1 MNERTRLASLL
12 ARMTL
17 REKIGQLCQ
26 ANGTADDH
34 KKLVKQGRLG
44 SILNGGDVATINEF
58 QRVAVEES
66 RLGIP
71 LIFGRDVIHGFHTVF
86 PIPLGQA
93 AMWNPA
99 VVEQSARAAAREA
112 TSTGVRWTFAPMV
125 DVARDPR
132 WGRIAEGGGEDPF
145 LASALGV
152 AMVRG
157 FQGADLSH
165 PESLAACAKHYAG
178 YGLAEGGRDY
188 NTADVSENTFRNVHL
203 RPFAACVD
211 AGVATLMSAFNE
223 INGIPASA
231 NPWTLR
237 QVLRREW
244 GFDGFVVSDWAS
256 IFEMIAH
263 GFCAD
268 KRAAALAALTAGVDM
283 EMASTC
289 YAENLEKLIR
299 DKKLPVRIVNES
311 VANILRIKHRLGL
324 FDCWHTV
331 PARQSVLLCQE
342 HLGVAREAARQS
354 LVLLSNDGTLPL
366 RPTIG
371 SVAVIGPLADNGA
384 DQLGCWVMD
393 QKAESTRTPLAAI
406 REIVTRVNYA
416 PGLVDPRATDAGGLP
431 AAVKAARA
439 ADAVVLFLGE
449 PAILSGEAHSRAF
462 LDLPGAQRELFDAI
476 VATGKPVV
484 VVLMA
489 GRPLTVHWLFERANA
504 VLMAWHP
511 GTMGGPAIADVIFGA
526 HAPCGKLP
534 VSWPRTVGQI
544 PLYYNQKNTGR
555 PPQAVTRNVPIGTPL
570 DPVGFCANYLDV
582 EHTPAFPFGFGLSYT
597 RFEYRDL
604 IVTPKRLRRGGQVR
618 VSARVVNTGKVAGAE
633 VVQLYVRDLVGSVTR
648 PVKELAG
655 FRRITLAPGE
665 SQVVTFE
672 LTTNDLAFWNAAN
685 KRVAEPG
692 KFQVWIAGDSA
703 SGEPVTFE
711 LVGK

>member
-26 ANGTADDH
+26 ANGTADEH
-34 KKLVKQGRLG
+34 KALVRQGRIG
-44 SILNGGDVATINEF
+44 SLLNGGDVATVNEF
-58 QRVAVEES
+58 QRIAVAES

-71 LIFGRDVIHGFHTVF
+71 LLFGRDVIHGFRTIF

-93 AMWNPA
+93 ATWNPGIVQQA
-99 VVEQSARAAAREA
+99 ARVAGREAAA
-112 TSTGVRWTFAPMV
+112 TGIRWTFAPMV

-132 WGRIAEGGGEDPF
+132 WGRIAEGAGEDPF

-157 FQGADLSH
+157 FQGDDLGE
-165 PESLAACAKHYAG
+165 PENIAACAKHYAG

-188 NTADVSENTFRNVHL
+188 NTVDVSESTLRNVHL

-237 QVLRREW
+237 QILRREW
-244 GFDGFVVSDWAS
+244 GFDGFVVSDWTS
-256 IFEMIAH
+256 ILEMIAH

-283 EMASTC
+283 EMVSTC
-289 YAENLEKLIR
+289 YVENIAKLIR
-299 DKKLPVRIVNES
+299 DKKLPVRLVNES

-324 FDCWHTV
+324 FERWHTE
-331 PARQSVLLCQE
+331 PARQSVLLSQE
-342 HLGVAREAARQS
+342 HLGIARETARQS
-354 LVLLSNDGTLPL
+354 LVLLTNDGTLPL
-366 RPTIG
+366 RPTIK
-371 SVAVIGPLADNGA
+371 SVAVIGPLADAGA
-384 DQLGCWVMD
+384 DQLGCWTMD
-393 QKAESTRTPLAAI
+393 GKPEDTRTPLAAI
-406 REIVTRVNYA
+406 REIVARVHHA
-416 PGLVDPRATDAGGLP
+416 PGLAHARATEAGDLP
-431 AAVKAARA
+431 AAIQAARESA
-439 ADAVVLFLGE
+439 AVVLFLGE

-462 LDLPGAQRELFDAI
+462 LDLPGAQRELFDA
-476 VATGKPVV
+476 VAGTGKPVV
-484 VVLMA
+484 VVLLA
-489 GRPLTVHWLFERANA
+489 GRPVTAHWLFERANA

-511 GTMGGPAIADVIFGA
+511 GTMGGPAIADVLFGA
-526 HAPCGKLP
+526 HAPAGKLP

-544 PLYYNQKNTGR
+544 PIYYNHKNSGR
-555 PPQAVTRNVPIGTPL
+555 PPLVETRTIPIGTPL
-570 DPVGFCANYLDV
+570 DPIGFCSNYLDV

-597 RFEYRDL
+597 QFAYSEL
-604 IVTPKRLRRGGQVR
+604 AVTPKRFRRGGRVR
-618 VSARVVNTGKVAGAE
+618 VSARVTNTGPVAGEE
-633 VVQLYVRDLVGSVTR
+633 VAQLYVRDLVGSVTR

-655 FRRITLAPGE
+655 FCRVTLAPGE

-672 LTTNDLAFWNAAN
+672 LTTADLAFWNAAG
-685 KRVAEPG
+685 KRVTEPG
-692 KFQVWIAGDSA
+692 QFQAWIAGDSA
-703 SGEPVTFE
+703 SGEQVSFE
-711 LVGK
+711 LL